1 MRAVRGSQTGPT
13 APRRWTRAG
22 DSQMV
27 PPGGAS
33 RPPDLRVMSASKPEL
48 TPPMTF
54 PGTMLHVWRN
64 VSLLALA
71 QGLFMSVQAMGIA
84 TTPLAAHALL
94 GADKSLAT
102 LPIFMAHAGIMLGTI
117 PASMLMNRIGRRGG
131 FTLGTTIGFVFG
143 LVAAYAVTV
152 RSFEWLCFAALLQ
165 GLSASFAWYYRF
177 AAADSS
183 PTDFKARAISYVM
196 LGGVIAGFTGPQ
208 LAKWSVDWFA
218 PITFKGVYIA
228 IALVSIVSMMV
239 VQFLRIPRLSAS
251 ERASGGRPLRVI
263 AAQPTYRVALIS
275 SMLGYGVMTLVM
287 SATPLAM
294 LACGYGFTDS
304 ATVIQVHIIAMF
316 LPSFFTGSL
325 IQRFG
330 ALPIIAAG
338 ALIQLACAL
347 VNLSGIDFW
356 NFLIANLFVGLGWNF
371 TFVGGSSL
379 LTQTYAPVERAK
391 VQASQDFTVYA
402 TTATAAALAGFLQQR
417 AGWNVLNLAAIPLMA
432 TVVAATVWL
441 SFRLRRE
448 EATSPNPAE

>member
-1 MRAVRGSQTGPT
+1 MTVSGTT
-13 APRRWTRAG
+13 A
-22 DSQMV
+22 
-27 PPGGAS
+27 
-33 RPPDLRVMSASKPEL
+33 
-48 TPPMTF
+48 
-54 PGTMLHVWRN
+54 HVWRN

-102 LPIFMAHAGIMLGTI
+102 LPIFITHAGIMLGTI
-117 PASMLMNRIGRRGG
+117 PASMLMDRIGRRGG
-131 FTLGTTIGFVFG
+131 FTLGSAIGLVFG
-143 LVAAYAVTV
+143 LIAAYAISI
-152 RSFEWLCFAALLQ
+152 RSFELLCLAALLQ

-183 PTDFKARAISYVM
+183 PVDFKARAISYVM
-196 LGGVIAGFTGPQ
+196 LGGVIAGFAGPQ

-218 PITFKGVYIA
+218 PVTFKGVYVT
-228 IALVSIVSMMV
+228 IALVSLVSLMV
-239 VQFLRIPRLSAS
+239 VQLLRIPRLSAS
-251 ERASGGRPLRVI
+251 ERASGGRALRTI
-263 AAQPTYRVALIS
+263 AAQPTYRVALVS

-294 LACGYGFTDS
+294 LACGYGFADS
-304 ATVIQVHIIAMF
+304 ATVIQVHIVAMF

-330 ALPIIAAG
+330 ELRIIAAG

-347 VNLSGIDFW
+347 VNLAGIDFW

-371 TFVGGSSL
+371 TFVGGSAL
-379 LTQTYAPVERAK
+379 LTRTYEPVERAK
-391 VQASQDFTVYA
+391 VQASHDFTVYA

-417 AGWNVLNLAAIPLMA
+417 AGWTVLNIAAIPLMA
-432 TVVAATVWL
+432 TVVAATIWL
-441 SFRLRRE
+441 SLRLRRE
-448 EATSPNPAE
+448 EAVRPKPAE

>member
-1 MRAVRGSQTGPT
+1 
-13 APRRWTRAG
+13 
-22 DSQMV
+22 
-27 PPGGAS
+27 
-33 RPPDLRVMSASKPEL
+33 
-48 TPPMTF
+48 MTVS
-54 PGTMLHVWRN
+54 GTMVRVWRN
-64 VSLLALA
+64 VGLLALA

-84 TTPLAAHALL
+84 TTPLAAHSLL

-102 LPIFMAHAGIMLGTI
+102 LPIFITHAGIMLGTI
-117 PASMLMNRIGRRGG
+117 PASMLMDRIGRRGG
-131 FTLGTTIGFVFG
+131 FTLGSAIGIVFG
-143 LVAAYAVTV
+143 LIAAYAITI
-152 RSFEWLCFAALLQ
+152 RSFELLCFAAFLQ

-183 PTDFKARAISYVM
+183 PVDFRARAISYVM

-218 PITFKGVYIA
+218 PVTFKGVYIT
-228 IALVSIVSMMV
+228 IALVSLVSVMV
-239 VQFLRIPRLSAS
+239 VQLLRIPRLSAS
-251 ERASGGRPLRVI
+251 ERASGGRPLRTI
-263 AAQPTYRVALIS
+263 AAQPTYRVALVS

-294 LACGYGFTDS
+294 LACGYGFADS
-304 ATVIQVHIIAMF
+304 ATVIQVHIVAMF

-330 ALPIIAAG
+330 ELPIIAAG

-347 VNLSGIDFW
+347 INLAGIDFW

-371 TFVGGSSL
+371 TFVGGSAL
-379 LTQTYAPVERAK
+379 LTRTYEPVERAK
-391 VQASQDFTVYA
+391 VQASHDFTVYA

-417 AGWNVLNLAAIPLMA
+417 AGWTVLNLAAIPLMA

-448 EATSPNPAE
+448 EAVRPKPAE